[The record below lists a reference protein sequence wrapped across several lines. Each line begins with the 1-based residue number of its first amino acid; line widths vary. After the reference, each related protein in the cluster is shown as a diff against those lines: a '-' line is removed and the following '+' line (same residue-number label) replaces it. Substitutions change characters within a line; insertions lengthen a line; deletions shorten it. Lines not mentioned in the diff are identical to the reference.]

1 MNIYPFVYRSFAL
14 SLALLGTFVAAPATS
29 AETAQAPLATSAK
42 PLFYNVRLPKPNGR
56 YPLGHDFAVVVD
68 RSRTDPLSLLVNQ
81 PRRIPVHFWYPA
93 VATPAPS
100 RRYATDRRE
109 VEVAESPEQVG
120 ASEFLKTNAD
130 EGAPV
135 AKGSFPVLLFSP
147 GFGTPAEFYQ
157 VFSEQLAS
165 YGYIVAVAHSPGVN
179 GLVTVDGEPF
189 DTLDL
194 PEGKLEEWVALNDL
208 VVADLRSV
216 LAQIKDGRA
225 LPTLKLKAAL
235 DLTRIGA
242 LGHSF
247 GGSAAVRLAGLDST
261 VRAAVN
267 MDGTIW
273 GGDHLNGLA
282 TNALFLKSKDLLTSD
297 DLSHDLAYA
306 KLKGRSLLVGQG
318 EARHNTFTDAYFL
331 QRVLL
336 GRGADTLTELFGLNP
351 AANLQVTRQL
361 LVTYF
366 DVELKQHP
374 SAKLTRFLTVNK
386 NRLTAQSKGF

>member
-1 MNIYPFVYRSFAL
+1 MNIYPFAYRSFAL
-14 SLALLGTFVAAPATS
+14 CLALLGTVVASPATS

-42 PLFYNVRLPKPNGR
+42 PLFYNVRLPKPNGP

-68 RSRTDPLSLLVNQ
+68 RSRTDPLSPLVEQ

-100 RRYATDRRE
+100 RCYATDRRE
-109 VEVAESPEQVG
+109 AEVLESPEQVG

-189 DTLDL
+189 PSLDL
-194 PEGKLEEWVALNDL
+194 PEEKLEEWVALNDL

-267 MDGTIW
+267 LDGTIF

-282 TNALFLKSKDLLTSD
+282 TNALFLKSGGNTEDPSN
-297 DLSHDLAYA
+297 DLAYA
-306 KLKGRSLLVGQG
+306 KLKGRGLLVVQG
-318 EARHNTFTDAYFL
+318 EAGHNTFSDGYFL

-351 AANLQVTRQL
+351 AANLLVTRQL

-386 NRLTAQSKGF
+386 KRLTAQSKGF